1 MVFLDVGVLHLKND
15 EGLMNISNVPIGA
28 GVLLVLPMVL
38 KINEVDNVNKR
49 LPFKDKMWRL
59 DPLGVLTFIGAI
71 CCLLLA
77 LQWGGQTL
85 PWSSSKVIGLFV
97 GFGLLMMAFCI
108 IQWKRGE
115 TATIPFRVLRQRS
128 ILMGSCFLFFLG
140 MTVYVVFLHN
150 LIPFYTTNADSSFHF
165 TFRSTFKL

>member
-1 MVFLDVGVLHLKND
+1 
-15 EGLMNISNVPIGA
+15 MNISNVPIGV

-38 KINEVDNVNKR
+38 KINDIDNAKKR
-49 LPFKDKMWRL
+49 LPFKDKMRHL
-59 DPLGVLTFIGAI
+59 DPLGVLTFIGAN

-77 LQWGGQTL
+77 LQWGGLTL
-85 PWSSSKVIGLFV
+85 RCSSSKVISLFV
-97 GFGLLMMAFCI
+97 GFGLLMMAFYI

-128 ILMGSCFLFFLG
+128 ILMRSCFLLFFG
-140 MTVYVVFLHN
+140 MTVYVVYLHH
-150 LIPFYTTNADSSFHF
+150 LIPLYTTNADSSYHF